1 MIRPVKVLVLAAEDV
16 HATLAMPDC
25 IEAMA
30 EVLRALARGDAQQ
43 PLRLVFRPGNAAG
56 LMAAMPAYR
65 GGSAPVFGLKAVGIF
80 PGNVERGLDTHQGAV
95 ALFDG
100 VTGELRALMNAA
112 AVTAIRTAAV
122 SAVATRLLARD
133 DAGDLAILGAG
144 VQARTH
150 LRALGCVRKLRRVR
164 VASRRAESARRFA
177 EEARSVL
184 GIGVEAVSSAEA
196 AVRGSDLVVTVTD
209 AGEPVVSRAWVAA
222 GSHICAVGASL
233 PTRRELDSATVAA
246 ARFFVDRRESAENE
260 AGDYLIPLREGAI
273 AAGHIRGE
281 IGDVLLGRS
290 PGRTSAEEITVFKSL
305 GLAVEDLAA
314 AALAFERANA
324 IGRGTLVDF

>member
-1 MIRPVKVLVLAAEDV
+1 
-16 HATLAMPDC
+16 
-25 IEAMA
+25 
-30 EVLRALARGDAQQ
+30 
-43 PLRLVFRPGNAAG
+43 
-56 LMAAMPAYR
+56 
-65 GGSAPVFGLKAVGIF
+65 
-80 PGNVERGLDTHQGAV
+80 
-95 ALFDG
+95 
-100 VTGELRALMNAA
+100 
-112 AVTAIRTAAV
+112 
-122 SAVATRLLARD
+122 
-133 DAGDLAILGAG
+133 
-144 VQARTH
+144 
-150 LRALGCVRKLRRVR
+150 
-164 VASRRAESARRFA
+164 
-177 EEARSVL
+177 
-184 GIGVEAVSSAEA
+184 VEAVSSAEA

-209 AGEPVVSRAWVAA
+209 AGEPVVSRSWVAA

-324 IGRGTLVDF
+324 SGRGTLVDF

>member
-1 MIRPVKVLVLAAEDV
+1 
-16 HATLAMPDC
+16 MPDC

-30 EVLRALARGDAQQ
+30 EALRALARGDAQQ
-43 PLRLVFRPGNAAG
+43 PLRLVFRPANAAG

-65 GGSAPVFGLKAVGIF
+65 GGSAPAFGLKAVGIF
-80 PGNVERGLDTHQGAV
+80 PGNAERGLDTHQGAV

-100 VTGELRALMNAA
+100 VTGELRALLNAA

-184 GIGVEAVSSAEA
+184 GIAVEAVPSAEA
-196 AVRGSDLVVTVTD
+196 AVRASDLVVTVTD

-324 IGRGTLVDF
+324 SGRGTLVEF